1 MILNCHKYLEG
12 LFDDLVIDTDYHTNK
27 LQFIVRSGLLGTY
40 RLHLYEIGAVRLYL
54 NRIHSGF
61 VHLNCIGFTRSRY
74 IPERQSS
81 KLNAYLYEV
90 CKRNDYLYQVCSCSK
105 RIRSRANVAL
115 MYQSIPSLSIPPSP
129 SPPVDPPGI
138 RTFSLPGGSGFRPTF
153 FALGIGVLNLRNF
166 LQFWKKSAGTFHLF
180 RRDREQ
186 LEKQVFLFCF
196 ISIFAK
202 TVDVYCIF
210 NNVDHFRPLRSFR

>member
-1 MILNCHKYLEG
+1 MILNCHKYLEE

-40 RLHLYEIGAVRLYL
+40 RLHLHEIGAVRLYL

-81 KLNAYLYEV
+81 KLNAYLYQV

-105 RIRSRANVAL
+105 RIRFRANVAL

-129 SPPVDPPGI
+129 SPPVDPRGFARSHCPGVG
-138 RTFSLPGGSGFRPTF
+138 FSP
-153 FALGIGVLNLRNF
+153 NF
-166 LQFWKKSAGTFHLF
+166 LCPG
-180 RRDREQ
+180 DRGFEF
-186 LEKQVFLFCF
+186 EKFPTILKEKCWNFPFV
-196 ISIFAK
+196 SK
-202 TVDVYCIF
+202 
-210 NNVDHFRPLRSFR
+210 RPGAA